1 MFSLLDKTSK
11 VSFFTT
17 VSIQVDLLSTMSS
30 DSADMMVSWSSVVRP
45 PALSKLMVTEPS
57 SRPIFPPG
65 RKTTRLPTTLGASMR
80 VWVSVEDFEK
90 IALGSGLLSS
100 AVVQVDMAS
109 TAGRPAAT
117 LAALTWSMIS
127 VSEVW

>member
-1 MFSLLDKTSK
+1 MFSLLDNTSK

-17 VSIQVDLLSTMSS
+17 VSSQFDLFSTMSS

-80 VWVSVEDFEK
+80 VCVSVDDLEK
-90 IALGSGLLSS
+90 IALGSGLFNS
-100 AVVQVDMAS
+100 AVLQVDMAS
-109 TAGRPAAT
+109 TSGRPAAR